1 MKKKHYLALAL
12 SLVFIGGLIVSCAP
26 SKQPDYQADPSPGT
40 GQQTRF
46 TPRTNQRGPGP
57 VPAPSPKPG
66 GMGTQMERRAPRN
79 SPGMGDRIGNDSQQ
93 RAEEIA
99 NKVSDLREIESATCL
114 ITGNTAM
121 VGVQFNQQY
130 KGDLTDQIKK
140 KVDRTVKDQDDRIS
154 RVIVTADPDIVA
166 RIEDIFKQI
175 GEGRPLSGFT
185 KEINELINRIQ
196 PR

>member
-1 MKKKHYLALAL
+1 
-12 SLVFIGGLIVSCAP
+12 
-26 SKQPDYQADPSPGT
+26 
-40 GQQTRF
+40 
-46 TPRTNQRGPGP
+46 
-57 VPAPSPKPG
+57 
-66 GMGTQMERRAPRN
+66 
-79 SPGMGDRIGNDSQQ
+79 
-93 RAEEIA
+93 
-99 NKVSDLREIESATCL
+99 
-114 ITGNTAM
+114 M

>member
-1 MKKKHYLALAL
+1 
-12 SLVFIGGLIVSCAP
+12 
-26 SKQPDYQADPSPGT
+26 
-40 GQQTRF
+40 
-46 TPRTNQRGPGP
+46 
-57 VPAPSPKPG
+57 
-66 GMGTQMERRAPRN
+66 MERRAPRN

-154 RVIVTADPDIVA
+154 RVIVTADPDIVT